1 MIGETRAVS
10 AWKCA
15 LELDSSR
22 KIRAGAEDAL
32 CDAIRRGSDLRI
44 NTEFRHNEH
53 IDLESDNPEWVREV
67 AEFRVTYL
75 IEDRWT
81 AGIMSLRQPVSL
93 PDRFGGRASMS
104 FFLYNQD
111 GVQAIAR
118 PHLDEET
125 ARGTPEASIDRPMVK
140 YHLIDSWDT
149 DTNAPS
155 QNFIYDFEVY
165 RFWVRD
171 EWREVLSHDADGRVA
186 SGSID
191 DLADAFSQGCEVKL
205 AIRGLCSDLVENKDE
220 ASDHEL
226 FVHAGSCYYYTE
238 EKLFIAGSHPVVR
251 VKPGIP
257 MTYKSGG
264 WDFGWMIIRTDGLVV
279 KRICDP
285 YTLTFSDSR
294 IRHPLR
300 WFVR

>member
-1 MIGETRAVS
+1 MS

-191 DLADAFSQGCEVKL
+191 HLADAFSQGCEVKL
-205 AIRGLCSDLVENKDE
+205 AIRGLCSDLVANKDE

-257 MTYKSGG
+257 MVYKSRG
-264 WDFGWMIIRTDGLVV
+264 WDFGWMMFRTDGLVV

-285 YTLTFSDSR
+285 YTLKFSDSR